1 MIPYEG
7 KKWFEVKKG
16 IYDFTRIPGNFMATY
31 DEDVVRYNINKVQR
45 PENIVVVAPSAQKE
59 VVVVEETDFV
69 QKNKTGMR
77 EVSEINK
84 KRVMMMQKQKEL
96 SKKMRNT
103 RSSTSLISKA
113 SSKTKASSQQDSVF
127 WGRENLTTPMKLKSV
142 SSR

>member
-1 MIPYEG
+1 MS
-7 KKWFEVKKG
+7 
-16 IYDFTRIPGNFMATY
+16 TY

-113 SSKTKASSQQDSVF
+113 SSKTKASSQ
-127 WGRENLTTPMKLKSV
+127 
-142 SSR
+142 